1 MLPASGKYGNS
12 RPRSHQYIT
21 SDISRQLALQTKIL
35 SPLAIEFIRDCPKI
49 TLGQLSRGAFLSTS
63 YLKEAGMHATGRTSR
78 HPPPGTA
85 KDTRSD
91 NRVTTPSGSYELNE
105 HGRTYAAKSN
115 PVAGHQLPNDQVHAA
130 LGRALNSTEFQSAP
144 QLRAFLEF
152 VVRATLTRQ
161 GEKIKGY
168 MIAVEALGRSE
179 DFNPVVDPIVRV
191 EAARLRRRLKRYYE
205 GTGATD
211 PVRISIPKGSYAPEF
226 RPARTGPYAEEK
238 PEDLISPGRSGYRR
252 DLPAKIETT
261 QVQNKI
267 VNITGFE
274 KHAGKSGHPYNFSI
288 ANEAIKMGPKEPP
301 LRPPVRNSGFLV
313 KSARQLQGIL
323 HVRISV
329 FAAIALGAACF
340 VTGYFVA
347 SS

>member
-1 MLPASGKYGNS
+1 
-12 RPRSHQYIT
+12 
-21 SDISRQLALQTKIL
+21 
-35 SPLAIEFIRDCPKI
+35 
-49 TLGQLSRGAFLSTS
+49 
-63 YLKEAGMHATGRTSR
+63 MHATGRTSR

-85 KDTRSD
+85 KDTRAD
-91 NRVTTPSGSYELNE
+91 NRVTTPSGPYAVNE
-105 HGRTYAAKSN
+105 QGRTCAAKSN
-115 PVAGHQLPNDQVHAA
+115 PVTGHLLPNDQVHAA

-152 VVRATLTRQ
+152 VVQATLTRQ

-226 RPARTGPYAEEK
+226 RPARAGPKVEEK
-238 PEDLISPGRSGYRR
+238 PEDLISPERSGYRR
-252 DLPAKIETT
+252 GLPAEIETT
-261 QVQNKI
+261 QAQNKI

-274 KHAGKSGHPYNFSI
+274 KHAGTSGHPYNFSI
-288 ANEAIKMGPKEPP
+288 ANEAIKTGTKAPP
-301 LRPPVRNSGFLV
+301 VRPPVRNSGFLV

-323 HVRISV
+323 QIRISV
-329 FAAIALGAACF
+329 PTAIAFGVACF